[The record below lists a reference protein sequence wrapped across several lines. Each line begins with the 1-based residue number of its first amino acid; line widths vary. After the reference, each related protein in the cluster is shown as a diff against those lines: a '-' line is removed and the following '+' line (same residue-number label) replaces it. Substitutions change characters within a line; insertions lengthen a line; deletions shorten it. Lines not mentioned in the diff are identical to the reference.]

1 MNGAEQS
8 ADGAMAGRDCPLNWS
23 SLLGTGL
30 TERPELAQ
38 PGPWPVDDLAGPH
51 GGGPP
56 MGYLLFVVSAHE
68 LPFQNGHS
76 GGA

>member
-8 ADGAMAGRDCPLNWS
+8 ADKAMVVHDRPLNWS
-23 SLLGTGL
+23 SLLGSGL
-30 TERPELAQ
+30 AERPELAQ
-38 PGPWPVDDLAGPH
+38 PGPWPADDLAGPH

-56 MGYLLFVVSAHE
+56 VGYLLSVVGAHE
-68 LPFQNGHS
+68 VPFQNGHS